1 MGEEK
6 GKNYFERRILRKSG
20 TQIRNQWQE
29 FWQKKKRVRERR
41 NEQAKYIY
49 KRRNKYFITINTI
62 PKLT

>member
-29 FWQKKKRVRERR
+29 FWQKKKKSKREEERTS
-41 NEQAKYIY
+41 QIYI
-49 KRRNKYFITINTI
+49 
-62 PKLT
+62 